1 MAKLRNLAACGCNRL
16 QEASELDEQ
25 EARIDTRLLLQ
36 AALGD
41 VSHAWL
47 IAHGDDSVQDEVR
60 ERFEALLAER
70 IAGRPIAHIL
80 GKREFFGREFQ
91 VSPATLIP
99 RPDTELL
106 VEAALERMPLN
117 ERLQVLD
124 LGTGTGAIAITLGL
138 ERPQSEILALDF
150 SEAALAIAEANV
162 QQLQARNVS
171 LQHSHWYQALLASS
185 PAQQFDLI
193 VSNPPY
199 IESADA
205 HLQRGDLRFEPLS
218 ALASGIDGLEDIR
231 LIAVGAAAFL
241 KPSGWL
247 LLEHGYQQGPAVQ
260 AILEQHGLQ
269 QISTL
274 HDLAGHPRVTLGQ
287 LSAS

>member
-70 IAGRPIAHIL
+70 IHGHPIAHIL

-99 RPDTELL
+99 RADTELL
-106 VEAALERMPLN
+106 VEAALERIPLN
-117 ERLQVLD
+117 EPRQILD

-138 ERPQSEILALDF
+138 ERPQSSVVAVDF
-150 SEAALAIAEANV
+150 SEAALAIAQANAL
-162 QQLQARNVS
+162 QLQAHNVS
-171 LQHSHWYQALLASS
+171 LQHSHWYQALAGR
-185 PAQQFDLI
+185 QFDLI

-199 IESADA
+199 IESADE

-231 LIAVGAAAFL
+231 LIAAGAAAFL
-241 KPSGWL
+241 KASGWL
-247 LLEHGYQQGPAVQ
+247 LLEHGYQQGQSVQ
-260 AILEQHGLQ
+260 AILQQHGLQ

-287 LSAS
+287 ISAS

>member
-16 QEASELDEQ
+16 QQASALDEQ

-47 IAHGDDSVQDEVR
+47 IAHSDDPVADAVR
-60 ERFEALLAER
+60 ERFETLLAQR
-70 IAGRPIAHIL
+70 VAGHPIAHIL

-106 VEAALERMPLN
+106 VEAALQRIPHHQSLDI
-117 ERLQVLD
+117 LD

-138 ERPQSEILALDF
+138 ERPLCNIVAVDF
-150 SEAALAIAEANV
+150 SAAALETAKANALR
-162 QQLQARNVS
+162 LQASNVS
-171 LQHSHWYQALLASS
+171 LQCSDWYQALSGR
-185 PAQQFDLI
+185 QFDLI

-199 IESADA
+199 IESADP
-205 HLQRGDLRFEPLS
+205 HLQRGDLRFEPMS
-218 ALASGIDGLEDIR
+218 ALASGADGLHDIR
-231 LIAVGAAAFL
+231 VITAGAADRL
-241 KPSGWL
+241 KPAGSL

-260 AILEQHGLQ
+260 AILRQHGFQ
-269 QISTL
+269 QVSTL
-274 HDLAGHPRVTLGQ
+274 HDLAGHPRVTLG
-287 LSAS
+287 AKPA

>member
-36 AALGD
+36 AALGG

-171 LQHSHWYQALLASS
+171 LQHSHWYQALLALS

-199 IESADA
+199 IEAADA

-218 ALASGIDGLEDIR
+218 ALASGVDGLEDIR
-231 LIAVGAAAFL
+231 EIAAGAAAFL

-260 AILEQHGLQ
+260 AILQQHGLQ